1 MVAINITGT
10 PMLLRR
16 RLQRLILTGSTFGD
30 SKFALTAIA
39 DALWESC
46 RDRRL
51 EVQLTPASFMRAVFR
66 PTGR

>member
-39 DALWESC
+39 DALWESW